1 MPKNLYSLTVPH
13 AGFGL
18 GLRTTHYPDFLACR
32 QPLDWLEIITD
43 NYLVDGGKPLV
54 TLDAIRRDY
63 PLAMHGVALSLGA
76 PAGHDRAYLKKV
88 KALADRIDPLW
99 ISDHLCWIGPEPQQL
114 HDLYPLPYTEEAAR
128 HLITQIRQVQ
138 DVLQRRLVVEN
149 VSSYIDFA
157 YSAATEWEFLSHI
170 ANEADCSLLVDINNI
185 YVSSVNHGFDPLAY
199 LRGLPAQRI
208 QQFHLAGHSN
218 EGTHIVDTHDHPVA
232 EPVWEL
238 YAQACQM
245 FGPVTTM
252 IERDD
257 HIPPLQE
264 LIDELDRARGIAAA
278 LENEQPRSAY
288 HASAL
293 RWAAPLA
300 AQDPGLQ
307 GMRQRMATYV
317 LGPANGTEAMAPMV
331 RQAPGVDVPLR
342 LSIYHHAYRARLAEV
357 LADTFEKTV
366 LYMGSDSFTQHAR
379 TFAEQNPPLTR
390 SLGRYGASF
399 PAYLAALYPHNPELR
414 ELAYL
419 DWDLRSCFDGA
430 DAPALDAAAAA
441 ADAQQSWLL
450 HTPAIH
456 PSLVLREIT
465 SNVVQLWK
473 SIDEDQEVPAP
484 VYRDTPMALAVWRKG
499 LQPHFKTVEGMQA
512 VWLRRLMAGASLSQA
527 CGEFEGTEHMPE
539 IAVFGQWLAE
549 WLEDE
554 LLSPPP
560 LLQPLAHAAAAEAV
574 S

>member
-1 MPKNLYSLTVPH
+1 MPMNHHPLTVPP

-18 GLRTTHYPDFLACR
+18 GLRTTHYPDFLAGK

-63 PLAMHGVALSLGA
+63 PMAMHGVALSLGA
-76 PAGHDRAYLKKV
+76 PQGHDRAYLRKV

-128 HLITQIRQVQ
+128 HLIAQIRQVQ

-157 YSAATEWEFLSHI
+157 YSAATEWEFLSHV

-232 EPVWEL
+232 EPVWAL
-238 YAQACQM
+238 YAQASRM
-245 FGPVTTM
+245 FGPITTM

-257 HIPPLQE
+257 HIPPLPE
-264 LIDELDRARGIAAA
+264 LLDELARARAIAADV
-278 LENEQPRSAY
+278 
-288 HASAL
+288 ASQGKDSVQNAPSV
-293 RWAAPLA
+293 RWSEPSEKH
-300 AQDPGLQ
+300 DPGLQ
-307 GMRQRMATYV
+307 EMRLRMASYV
-317 LGPANGTEAMAPMV
+317 LGPESGTQTIAPLV
-331 RQAPGVDVPLR
+331 RQAAGVDTTMR

-357 LADTFEKTV
+357 LADSFEKTV
-366 LYMGSDSFTQHAR
+366 LYMGSDSFTRHAR
-379 TFAEQNPPLTR
+379 EFAVQQPPLTR
-390 SLGRYGASF
+390 SLGQYGAAL
-399 PAYLAALYPHNPELR
+399 PAYLGTLYPHNPELR
-414 ELAYL
+414 ELAQL
-419 DWDLRSCFDGA
+419 DWDLRSRFDCA
-430 DAPALDAAAAA
+430 DAPALDAIAAA
-441 ADAQQSWLL
+441 ADTGQSWLVHAPVL
-450 HTPAIH
+450 H

-473 SIDEDQEVPAP
+473 SIDEDLEVPAP
-484 VYRDTPMALAVWRKG
+484 AYRKMPMALLVWRKD
-499 LQPHFKTVEGMQA
+499 LQPHFKTVEGLQA
-512 VWLRRLMAGASLSQA
+512 VWLRRLLAGASLSQA
-527 CGEFEGTEHMPE
+527 CGEFEGTPQMPE
-539 IAVFGQWLAE
+539 ITVFGQWLAE
-549 WLEDE
+549 WLEDG
-554 LLSPPP
+554 LLRPPP
-560 LLQPLAHAAAAEAV
+560 LLQAPAQSAAEETV